1 MSILELSPSIL
12 FVVVVL
18 LPPVEKQ
25 VMKVVVLVEK
35 LAALA
40 FS

>member
-1 MSILELSPSIL
+1 MSILELNPSIL

-18 LPPVEKQ
+18 LPVEKQ

>member
-18 LPPVEKQ
+18 LPVEKQ